1 MISRVTWTASWRNR
15 FLDLGGGYSKVLHFC
30 VVFNNKDFFSITC
43 FLPFSLALLHNTK
56 SLHTWDMLW
65 AVSLAARVPHFRPVS
80 GGCGGEAAGPWNV
93 IPTAL
98 SSLGAE
104 DNSSRV
110 KGKWHIFSS
119 K

>member
-1 MISRVTWTASWRNR
+1 MGRVTWTASWRNR
-15 FLDLGGGYSKVLHFC
+15 FLDFSGYNKVLHFC
-30 VVFNNKDFFSITC
+30 VAFTNKDFFSITC
-43 FLPFSLALLHNTK
+43 FLLSHSLYYTNTN

-65 AVSLAARVPHFRPVS
+65 AVSLAARAPHFRPVS
-80 GGCGGEAAGPWNV
+80 GGCGGEAAGSWNV